1 MATSIIMTSTD
12 QGGNKLQK
20 TLTSIN
26 PNASAADIRT
36 FASAVNGL
44 TTNNYVGTNRI
55 DKTNLNA
62 EKLPVSIS
70 VSAKDLQANARIITI
85 TGGTTALPYIK
96 SNNTLYYA
104 RIIRITTD
112 NVANYPKGTLLFIW
126 ILQPE
131 FQYTKFGNK
140 NSADINSAKQDGLV
154 NTDLGAIIAVP
165 ETDTHQAAELS
176 FEIV

>member
-36 FASAVNGL
+36 FATAVNGL

-62 EKLPVSIS
+62 AKLPVTIS
-70 VSAKDLQANARIITI
+70 VGTKNNNYNSRVITI
-85 TGGTTALPYIK
+85 TGGTDALPYIK
-96 SNNTLYYA
+96 SNNTLHYA
-104 RIIRITTD
+104 RIIRATEDTAD
-112 NVANYPKGTLLFIW
+112 VSAGTLLFTWLI
-126 ILQPE
+126 QPE
-131 FQYTKFGNK
+131 YQYSQFGAGK
-140 NSADINSAKQDGLV
+140 TVDIHSTNQDGLI
-154 NTDLGAIIAVP
+154 NTDLDITIAVP
-165 ETDTHQAAELS
+165 ETDTHQAAEVTFS
-176 FEIV
+176 VF